1 MTSETEKFLYEDPK
15 VWEQPLQD
23 YQKNVLQAHIDYFPE
38 DVKSVLD
45 IGCGDGKITNALSKK
60 FKDVLFHGFDKS
72 YEALDRL
79 KLPSTQ
85 GDVVNL
91 PFQDNQFDLVMT
103 IDLLE
108 HLDDLEEQQ
117 CLKELFRV
125 AKNWVFLTVP
135 FNENLEEGLTKCDH
149 CYEIYHVNYHK
160 RSYSINTILKKRI
173 EGWNLSNIILSGIQ
187 TQGFHPL
194 EITYRRQKLNQWNGW
209 EHAKCPKCNTR
220 SKAPEQIS
228 ALDDKAVDLLT
239 SVIYV
244 EGYPY
249 IKSHSEIIAVFSKNN
264 STLLRKSGN
273 LATKLS
279 KSASVVDLL
288 HDEISMN
295 LDPFPQ
301 TAKVVNSPDN
311 QLVLQF
317 PACSSSLSRR
327 VFNLQEID
335 DSISFEGK
343 NLNNIIIEDSL
354 GIIPYEYLNKST
366 IRTTRTIKP
375 GYYGVIIRIPKNHN
389 YKSIEFAEAP
399 LRDFYIPST
408 KKGMSY
414 YYINQKL
421 AIQVPQMLQ
430 YTAES
435 FFIEDPALLLEKKR
449 VLMLCHD
456 QDIDRRILAQAQS
469 LVNSGL
475 EVTIIGL
482 SKELEGFKELRQNGI
497 TLIFIGLAN
506 IKPNNSAYLS
516 YISRG
521 NQIGDI
527 ISKYGVKLKRLH
539 NINFLIYLAHLFL
552 KYHNHKF
559 HDPLPFFSAF
569 YNECSSIAAN
579 YDLIQVHDLPTLEA
593 GIKIAKQ
600 YNLPVVYDA
609 HELYP
614 EQKTF
619 SWIQKRLCSKHEK
632 KLIKEVN
639 HVFTVN
645 ESIAKLM
652 QKTYKISK
660 PTVLLNS
667 LEYYSKLSQKNILLH
682 EKLSLSEDKKILLF
696 QGGFSYNRNL
706 ESLIKA
712 FRYVRSKDVN
722 LVLLGRGDIE
732 SELRAIARKYT
743 LLGTRVHFLASV
755 PQGELL
761 EYSSSATM
769 GIIPYPHVDLNSYY
783 CTPNK
788 LFEFI
793 QAEVPIIA
801 NKSPELIYFVEKQN
815 FGINM
820 PMRSPQEIAKAI
832 DKAFSSSKYNLWK
845 ASIKLKK
852 HYFSWN
858 QEEEKYISVI
868 KQLIK

>member
-1 MTSETEKFLYEDPK
+1 MTSETEKSLYEDPK

-23 YQKNVLQAHIDYFPE
+23 YQKNVLQAYIDYFPE

-45 IGCGDGKITNALSKK
+45 IGCGDGKITHALSEK
-60 FKDVLFHGFDKS
+60 FKGVSFHGFDKS

-103 IDLLE
+103 VDLLE

-135 FNENLEEGLTKCDH
+135 FNENLEEGLTKCDN
-149 CYEIYHVNYHK
+149 CCEIYHVNYHK
-160 RSYSINTILKKRI
+160 RSYSIGTILKKKI
-173 EGWNLSNIILSGIQ
+173 EGWSLSNIILSGIPS
-187 TQGFHPL
+187 QGFHPL
-194 EITYRRQKLNQWNGW
+194 EITYRRHSLNEWNGW
-209 EHAKCPKCNTR
+209 ECAKCPKCNTKSR
-220 SKAPEQIS
+220 PPEQIS
-228 ALDDKAVDLLT
+228 VLDDKAVDLLG

-244 EGYPY
+244 EDHPY

-264 STLLRKSGN
+264 SILPRKSGN
-273 LATKLS
+273 LAMKLS
-279 KSASVVDLL
+279 KSAAVIDLL
-288 HDEISMN
+288 QDAISIN

-301 TAKVVNSPDN
+301 TAKIVNSSDN
-311 QLVLQF
+311 HLVLQF
-317 PACSSSLSRR
+317 PAYPSSLSQG
-327 VFNLQEID
+327 VFNLQEIEN
-335 DSISFEGK
+335 SIPFEGK

-366 IRTTRTIKP
+366 IRTNRTIKP

-389 YKSIEFAEAP
+389 YKSIEFAGAP

-408 KKGMSY
+408 KKGMNY

-421 AIQVPQMLQ
+421 VIQVPYMLQ
-430 YTAES
+430 YKEES
-435 FFIEDPALLLEKKR
+435 FFIENPALLLKKKR
-449 VLMLCHD
+449 LLMLCHD

-469 LVNSGL
+469 LVNYGL

-482 SKELEGFKELRQNGI
+482 SKELEGFKEFSQNGI

-527 ISKYGVKLKRLH
+527 ISKYGVKLQRLH

-579 YDLIQVHDLPTLEA
+579 YDLIQVHDLPALEA

-600 YNLPVVYDA
+600 YNIPIVYDA

-619 SWIQKRLCSKHEK
+619 SRVQKRLCFKHEK

-639 HVFTVN
+639 HVFAVN

-652 QKTYKISK
+652 QKRYKISK

-667 LEYYSKLSQKNILLH
+667 LEYYNKSSQKNILLH

-706 ESLIKA
+706 ENLIKA

-732 SELRAIARKYT
+732 SELRAIAQKYT
-743 LLGTRVHFLASV
+743 LLGTRVHFLAAV
-755 PQGELL
+755 PQHELL
-761 EYSSSATM
+761 KYTCSATM

-820 PMRSPQEIAKAI
+820 PMKSSRQIARAI
-832 DKAFSSSKYNLWK
+832 DKAFSSGKYGLWK
-845 ASIKLKK
+845 ANIKLKK